1 MNAITN
7 MSRAHRSE
15 GDTTQK
21 TTSSMTPPERLAR
34 FLGWFSIG
42 LGAAELVA
50 PQRITR
56 ALGMEGK
63 EGLVRAYGVRE
74 LAAGVPTL
82 ALDPKVGLVSRVL
95 GDGID
100 LATLA
105 TALRPTNPKRD
116 IALIAT
122 AMVVGVTVLDI
133 IAAAGVAKA
142 QNRTKKLMD
151 EYRVIPPASRDVRSL
166 RGTAH
171 NPDRSDVETPAIR
184 RAEEDAAATLPN

>member
-7 MSRAHRSE
+7 ISRAHQS
-15 GDTTQK
+15 GDASTRNTP
-21 TTSSMTPPERLAR
+21 SSMTQPERLAR
-34 FLGWFSIG
+34 FLGWFSVG
-42 LGAAELVA
+42 LGVAELVA
-50 PQRITR
+50 PGRITR

-82 ALDPKVGLVSRVL
+82 SLDPKAGLVSRVL
-95 GDGID
+95 GDGLD

-116 IALIAT
+116 AALIAM
-122 AMVVGVTVLDI
+122 AMVVGITVLDI

-142 QNRTKKLMD
+142 QNRTKKLVD
-151 EYRVIPPASRDVRSL
+151 EYRVIPPASQDVRSS
-166 RGTAH
+166 RGTT
-171 NPDRSDVETPAIR
+171 RSDVETPPIQ
-184 RAEEDAAATLPN
+184 RAEEDAATTLPN